1 MVEADTPEDHR
12 SAVRSVQKGKAGAA
26 GTERV
31 VPNAAWSWELVSI
44 FFNWVFKALLCA
56 FCKEA
61 HSK

>member
-44 FFNWVFKALLCA
+44 FFN
-56 FCKEA
+56 
-61 HSK
+61 

>member
-12 SAVRSVQKGKAGAA
+12 SAVRSVQKGKARAA

-44 FFNWVFKALLCA
+44 FFESLKHCSVL